1 MQSTPSDWIHYLA
14 NPHRFMRVAAALTV
28 PLWLL
33 GLGLLVWGLARGLSV
48 PPDYQQGDTVRIM
61 FVHVP
66 SAWMALFAYS
76 FIFVASVA
84 ALVFRH
90 PLGHVAARAA
100 APVGAVFALATLIT
114 GALWGQPMWGTWW
127 VWDAR
132 LTSVLVL
139 FLIYLGYIAIWRA
152 IDAPDVAARSAA
164 ILAIVGFI
172 NVPIVKFSVDW
183 WNTLH
188 QPASVSRFARPA
200 LHADFLIP
208 LLIMGAAFMVL
219 FFALVI
225 MRMQT
230 DIWAQRARRQDNM
243 LGLSPK
249 SGAGKTEADKAETGK
264 LETGKAETAHG

>member
-1 MQSTPSDWIHYLA
+1 MQSTGSDWIHYLA
-14 NPHRFMRVAAALTV
+14 NPHRFMRLAAVVTW
-28 PLWLL
+28 PLWGVALAL
-33 GLGLLVWGLARGLSV
+33 MIWGLILGFAA
-48 PPDYQQGDTVRIM
+48 PPDYQQGETVRIM

-66 SAWMALFAYS
+66 AAWMSLFAYT
-76 FIFVASVA
+76 FIFVASVV

-100 APVGAVFALATLIT
+100 APVGAVFALTTLVT

-152 IDAPDVAARSAA
+152 IDAPDVAARAA
-164 ILAIVGFI
+164 SVLAIVGFI

-188 QPASVSRFARPA
+188 QPASVSRFARSA
-200 LHADFLIP
+200 LHSDFLIP
-208 LLIMGAAFMVL
+208 LLVMGVAFMVL
-219 FFALVI
+219 FGALVFT
-225 MRMQT
+225 RMQSE
-230 DIWAQRARRQDNM
+230 IWAQRSRRVD
-243 LGLSPK
+243 
-249 SGAGKTEADKAETGK
+249 EETG
-264 LETGKAETAHG
+264 APAHQGRSNG